1 HAAGAWARAA
11 LTLREQS
18 VSYHEPLYL
27 PGSDQGKRSSEHQY
41 PQAERPVTRVYPN
54 PAQST
59 FKLELGELPLAEN
72 LVLTLYN
79 LNGKAVKTLAV
90 KARNTL
96 IHLNDLPAGVY
107 IVAVDADTKRIF
119 EDKLVHI
126 D

>member
-1 HAAGAWARAA
+1 
-11 LTLREQS
+11 
-18 VSYHEPLYL
+18 
-27 PGSDQGKRSSEHQY
+27 
-41 PQAERPVTRVYPN
+41 
-54 PAQST
+54 
-59 FKLELGELPLAEN
+59 LELGELPLAEN

-107 IVAVDADTKRIF
+107 VVAVDADTKRIF